1 MSDILDAALEYA
13 QNGFAVI
20 PVRQSD
26 KSPYN
31 LHGVS
36 EASKDPE
43 QIRQWW
49 EMYPTANVAIAMG
62 RVSGNIVTID
72 VDIKPD
78 EGKHGDVELK
88 KWEAQHGNFPNTVI
102 QVTGSGGLHYIFHMD
117 GIEKYKNT
125 VDAIPAIDV
134 RGDGAYIVVSPSVY
148 ADGRT
153 YRWYND
159 VSILDDEIADA
170 NKSVIDLLELNKR
183 DEKKRSSQQQRDVID
198 VAKGSRN
205 QTIFKYAASQSGYGV
220 PFEITLNSAMMLNNG
235 WSDPL
240 DDNEVLKTVKS
251 AYKYEPNEKTI
262 YSDTEEPEDIEAPT
276 LEEYEE
282 QEVEWLVDGYIPRGQ
297 ITIFCGDGGVGKT
310 SVWASV
316 LADLSA
322 GRPTIFDVMSGR
334 TPNREPMK
342 LMFFSGEDT
351 IENVIKKKLRAAKA
365 NMRNIRSI
373 SLSSKNFEKIV
384 FGSKELEN
392 LYAKYKPDLCVFDPL
407 QSFIG
412 EKIKMVDRNAMR
424 NKTRPLI
431 EWGSLYGTATLL
443 VMHTNKQS
451 NVWARQRMADSAD
464 LWDIARS
471 VLLMGEADG
480 KGMKYISHEKS
491 NYGST
496 SKTILFTNDTGLPVV
511 YSTTDKK
518 DRDFVLEASKKKN
531 AEKDGSSLQEVCNF
545 ILSEL
550 SSRKEGMIASELDT
564 LLKDIGYNSW
574 SIRNAKQELKK
585 ANLIK
590 YEKPKEMGGH
600 WVVKIR

>member
-1 MSDILDAALEYA
+1 MNAILDAALEYA
-13 QNGFAVI
+13 QHGFAVL

-26 KSPYN
+26 KTPYN
-31 LHGVS
+31 THGVS

-49 EMYPTANVAIAMG
+49 EKYPTANVAIAMG
-62 RVSGNIVTID
+62 RASGNIVTVD
-72 VDIKPD
+72 VDIKPE
-78 EGKHGDVELK
+78 EGKHGDIELQ
-88 KWEAQHGNFPNTVI
+88 KWEALHGDFPNTVV
-102 QVTGSGGLHYIFHMD
+102 QVTGSGGLHYIYHLD
-117 GIEKYKNT
+117 GIEQFKNT
-125 VDAIPAIDV
+125 VDALPAIDI

-148 ADGRT
+148 ADGRS
-153 YRWYND
+153 YSWYND

-170 NKSVIDLLELNKR
+170 NKSVIDLLALNKR
-183 DEKKRSSQQQRDVID
+183 GSKKQNHSQKHEVID

-205 QTIFKYAASQSGYGV
+205 QTIFNYAAAQVGQGV
-220 PFEITLNSAMMLNNG
+220 PLEVALNSALLLNNG

-240 DDNEVLKTVKS
+240 DDNEVVKTVRS
-251 AYKYEPNEKTI
+251 AYKYEPNERTI
-262 YSDTEEPEDIEAPT
+262 YTDTEEPEDIEAPT
-276 LEEYEE
+276 LDEYEE
-282 QEVEWLVDGYIPRGQ
+282 QEVEWLVKGYIPRGQ

-322 GRPTIFDVMSGR
+322 GRPTIFDVMSGN
-334 TPNREPMK
+334 PVKREPMK

-351 IENVIKKKLRAAKA
+351 IENVIKKKLRQA
-365 NMRNIRSI
+365 NADMQRIRSI
-373 SLSSKNFEKIV
+373 SLSDKNFEKIV
-384 FGSKELEN
+384 FGSKELEM

-424 NKTRPLI
+424 SKTRPLI

-518 DRDFVLEASKKKN
+518 DRDFVLEASKKRN
-531 AEKDGSSLQEVCNF
+531 AEKDGSNLQEVCNF

-550 SSRKEGMIASELDT
+550 SSHKEGMIASELDT
-564 LLKDIGYNSW
+564 LLKDIGYSSW
-574 SIRNAKQELKK
+574 SIRTAKQELKK
-585 ANLIK
+585 SNLIK

>member
-1 MSDILDAALEYA
+1 MNAILDAALEYA
-13 QNGFAVI
+13 QHGFAVL

-26 KSPYN
+26 KTPYN
-31 LHGVS
+31 THGVS

-49 EMYPTANVAIAMG
+49 EKYPAANVAIAMG
-62 RVSGNIVTID
+62 RASGNIVTVD
-72 VDIKPD
+72 VDIKPE
-78 EGKHGDVELK
+78 EGKHGDIELQ
-88 KWEAQHGNFPNTVI
+88 KWEALHGDFPNTVVQI
-102 QVTGSGGLHYIFHMD
+102 TGSGGMHYIYHLD
-117 GIEKYKNT
+117 GIEQFKNT
-125 VDAIPAIDV
+125 VDALPAIDI

-148 ADGRT
+148 ADGRS
-153 YRWYND
+153 YSWYND

-170 NKSVIDLLELNKR
+170 NKSVIDLLALNKR
-183 DEKKRSSQQQRDVID
+183 GSKKQNHSQKHEVID

-205 QTIFKYAASQSGYGV
+205 KTIFNYAAAQVGQGV
-220 PFEITLNSAMMLNNG
+220 PLEVALNSALLLNNG

-240 DDNEVLKTVKS
+240 DENEVVKAVRS
-251 AYKYEPNEKTI
+251 AYKYEPNERTI
-262 YSDTEEPEDIEAPT
+262 YTDTEEPEDIEAPT
-276 LEEYEE
+276 LDEYEE
-282 QEVEWLVDGYIPRGQ
+282 QEVEWLVKGYIPRGQ

-322 GRPTIFDVMSGR
+322 GRPTIFDVMSGN
-334 TPNREPMK
+334 PVKREPMK

-351 IENVIKKKLRAAKA
+351 IENVIKKKLRQA
-365 NMRNIRSI
+365 NADMQRIRSI
-373 SLSSKNFEKIV
+373 SLSDKNFEKIV
-384 FGSKELEN
+384 FGSKELEM

-424 NKTRPLI
+424 SKTRPLI

-518 DRDFVLEASKKKN
+518 DRDFVLEASKKRN
-531 AEKDGSSLQEVCNF
+531 AEKDGSNLQEVCNF

-550 SSRKEGMIASELDT
+550 SSHKEGMIASELDT
-564 LLKDIGYNSW
+564 LLKDIGYSSW
-574 SIRNAKQELKK
+574 SIRTAKQELKK
-585 ANLIK
+585 SNLIK

>member
-1 MSDILDAALEYA
+1 MGDILDAALEYA
-13 QNGFAVI
+13 QNGFAVL

-26 KSPYN
+26 KTPYN

-43 QIRQWW
+43 QIRRWW
-49 EMYPTANVAIAMG
+49 DMFPTANVAIAMG
-62 RVSGNIVTID
+62 RVSGNIVTVD

-78 EGKHGDVELK
+78 EGKHGDVELR
-88 KWEAQHGNFPNTVI
+88 KWEAQHGDFPNTVV
-102 QVTGSGGLHYIFHMD
+102 QVTGSGGLHYIFHLD
-117 GIEKYKNT
+117 GVEQYKNT
-125 VDAIPAIDV
+125 MNALPAIDI
-134 RGDGAYIVVSPSVY
+134 RGDGAYVVVSPSVY
-148 ADGRT
+148 EDGRK

-159 VSILDDEIADA
+159 ISILDDEIAEA
-170 NKSVIDLLELNKR
+170 NQSVVDLLALNRR
-183 DEKKRSSQQQRDVID
+183 DTRQHTHAQKRDVID

-205 QTIFKYAASQSGYGV
+205 QTIFNYASSQVGQGV
-220 PFEITLNSAMMLNNG
+220 PFEIALNSAMMLNNG

-240 DDNEVLKTVKS
+240 DDIEVTKTVKS

-276 LEEYEE
+276 LDEYEE

-322 GRPTIFDVMSGR
+322 GRPTIFDVMSGKEVKR
-334 TPNREPMK
+334 KPMNV
-342 LMFFSGEDT
+342 MFFSGEDT
-351 IENVIKKKLRAAKA
+351 IENVIKKKLRQANA
-365 NMRNIRSI
+365 NMKNIRSI
-373 SLSSKNFEKIV
+373 SLSNKNFEKII

-424 NKTRPLI
+424 SKTRPLI

-480 KGMKYISHEKS
+480 NGLKYISHEKS
-491 NYGST
+491 NYGAT
-496 SKTILFTNDTGLPVV
+496 SKTILFNNGTGLPVV
-511 YSTTDKK
+511 NSTTDKK

-531 AEKDGSSLQEVCNF
+531 AAKEGSSLQEVCNF

-550 SSRKEGMIASELDT
+550 GSHKDGMIASDLDT
-564 LLKDIGYNSW
+564 LLLDVGYTRW
-574 SIRNAKQELKK
+574 AIRTAKQELKK
-585 ANLIK
+585 GNLIR

-600 WVVKIR
+600 WVVKSR